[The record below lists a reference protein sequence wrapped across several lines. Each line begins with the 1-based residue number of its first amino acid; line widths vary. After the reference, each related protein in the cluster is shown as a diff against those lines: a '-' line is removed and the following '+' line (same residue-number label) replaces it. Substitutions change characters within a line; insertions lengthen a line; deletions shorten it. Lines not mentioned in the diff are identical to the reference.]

1 MKLLVT
7 GGGGFLGRAL
17 CERLLADGHEV
28 RSFSRGAY
36 PELKELGVDHRQ
48 GALDDAAA
56 VSSAVEGVDAV
67 FHVAALPGIWG
78 PRQLYWNTNVVGT
91 QNILDACRAHGV
103 DRLVYTSSPSVVH
116 GEGSVEG
123 IDESHPYPARHLAH
137 YPATKAEAERRVM
150 AANDASLATVS
161 LRPHLIWGVG
171 DNHLLPRLAS
181 RAKAGKLKL
190 VGDGPKLV
198 DTVYV
203 DNAVDAHVAALER
216 LSPGCAIGG
225 KTYFISQDEPVPQA
239 EFMNRMLKAVGVPP
253 VTRTVPAGVA
263 YLVGALFEL
272 VFGLF
277 QIKREPMMTRFLA
290 LQLSTAHWYDIS
302 AAKRDLGYAP
312 KVSIEEGMERI
323 REAHAAGSIQV

>member
-1 MKLLVT
+1 M
-7 GGGGFLGRAL
+7 
-17 CERLLADGHEV
+17 E
-28 RSFSRGAY
+28 
-36 PELKELGVDHRQ
+36 
-48 GALDDAAA
+48 
-56 VSSAVEGVDAV
+56 
-67 FHVAALPGIWG
+67 
-78 PRQLYWNTNVVGT
+78 
-91 QNILDACRAHGV
+91 
-103 DRLVYTSSPSVVH
+103 
-116 GEGSVEG
+116 
-123 IDESHPYPARHLAH
+123 
-137 YPATKAEAERRVM
+137 
-150 AANDASLATVS
+150 ANDASLATVS

-239 EFMNRMLKAVGVPP
+239 EFMNRMLEAVGVPP

-272 VFGLF
+272 IFGLF